1 MMKKNKWKLLTIF
14 GISTL
19 PILPLCVTSCYNEQK
34 QHKNALNIIGN
45 SNLHFC
51 IENLFSAKHYNSV
64 LQSNKSI
71 AGPWRNDFLEIAIG
85 PKSKWFEYWKDYWI
99 VDRLVLEDKESNS
112 KKFIFFLIPR
122 KVLFEAKF
130 IDNENVDLKEAFFKY
145 NSGYSNFKKTKVYA
159 NLKSGEIT
167 IKNFELGAAKDW
179 KELPGLYINIHKLTI
194 HMNSNPKTI
203 EMDFS
208 LKYSKPKEHQQKI
221 EGFEDDYI
229 FEYKYIFKEKK

>member
-1 MMKKNKWKLLTIF
+1 
-14 GISTL
+14 
-19 PILPLCVTSCYNEQK
+19 
-34 QHKNALNIIGN
+34 
-45 SNLHFC
+45 
-51 IENLFSAKHYNSV
+51 
-64 LQSNKSI
+64 
-71 AGPWRNDFLEIAIG
+71 
-85 PKSKWFEYWKDYWI
+85 
-99 VDRLVLEDKESNS
+99 EDKESNS

-145 NSGYSNFKKTKVYA
+145 NSLYRNSKTKIYA
-159 NLKSGEIT
+159 NLKSGDIT

-179 KELPGLYINIHKLTI
+179 KEMPGLYINIHKLTI
-194 HMNSNPKTI
+194 HMNSDPKTI

-208 LKYSKPKEHQQKI
+208 LKYSKSKEHQQKI

>member
-1 MMKKNKWKLLTIF
+1 
-14 GISTL
+14 
-19 PILPLCVTSCYNEQK
+19 
-34 QHKNALNIIGN
+34 IIKN
-45 SNLHFC
+45 SNPHFY
-51 IENLFSAKHYNSV
+51 IENLFSAKPYNSV

-194 HMNSNPKTI
+194 HMNSDPKTI

-208 LKYSKPKEHQQKI
+208 LKYSKSKERQQKI

-229 FEYKYIFKEKK
+229 FEYKYIFKE

>member
-1 MMKKNKWKLLTIF
+1 MKKNKFKLLTIF

-34 QHKNALNIIGN
+34 QHKKALNIIKN
-45 SNLHFC
+45 SNPHFY
-51 IENLFSAKHYNSV
+51 IENLFSAKSYNSI

-99 VDRLVLEDKESNS
+99 VDRLVLEDEESNS

-159 NLKSGEIT
+159 NLKSGDIT

-179 KELPGLYINIHKLTI
+179 KEMPGLYINIHKLTI
-194 HMNSNPKTI
+194 HMNSDPKTI

-208 LKYSKPKEHQQKI
+208 LKYSKSKERQQKI

>member
-1 MMKKNKWKLLTIF
+1 MKKNKWKLLTIF

-19 PILPLCVTSCYNEQK
+19 PILPLCVTSCYNEQE
-34 QHKNALNIIGN
+34 QHKKVLNIIGN
-45 SNLHFC
+45 SNPHFY
-51 IENLFSAKHYNSV
+51 IENLFSAKSYNSV

-194 HMNSNPKTI
+194 HMNSDPKTI

-208 LKYSKPKEHQQKI
+208 LKYSKSKEHQQKI